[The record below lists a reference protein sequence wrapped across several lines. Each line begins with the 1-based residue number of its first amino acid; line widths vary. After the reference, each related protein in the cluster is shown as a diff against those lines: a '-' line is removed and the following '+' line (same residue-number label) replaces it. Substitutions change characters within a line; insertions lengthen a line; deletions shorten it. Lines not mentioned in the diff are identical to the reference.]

1 MSSSLELEIKPFRW
15 LLSHS
20 LAIFLFASIVYIFLN
35 YGDQILKSGVNT
47 SDEEHRF
54 KNKKVS
60 TEVTVIQKTPEDK
73 SLKSKPTVAF
83 SERLAHYQQSLS
95 PEEQEKMRLA
105 SEKFRQKLSEKK
117 QPYVNADLNSAPSVS
132 RAFTDTVITTALI
145 TDKANESDKIDGS
158 LLEKV
163 HSDNGIAKQINA
175 RTYPNNRRIQSRI
188 TLLQREIPDKSNDL
202 QQRMLQLIPL
212 DKTKIADNR
221 IKSKKEI
228 ENKPKEILITIKP
241 LIQTP
246 EQATLLAQARSA
258 AKAQNFSLAEKK
270 YQQLML
276 QLPDLPDVVGEL
288 AMLYKQQKKQSDY
301 LSSST
306 LFVKRLVNHNRFS
319 EAWEVV
325 EQTAQID
332 NKIAKKQRD
341 FIIKKQVII
350 KDE

>member
-20 LAIFLFASIVYIFLN
+20 LVIFLFACIVYIFLN
-35 YGDQILKSGVNT
+35 YGDQILKSSVNT

-54 KNKKVS
+54 KNKKAS
-60 TEVTVIQKTPEDK
+60 TEVPVIQKTPEDK

-117 QPYVNADLNSAPSVS
+117 QPYVNAD
-132 RAFTDTVITTALI
+132 TVITTSFI
-145 TDKANESDKIDGS
+145 TDKTNESDKIDSS

-163 HSDNGIAKQINA
+163 QSDNDIAKQINA
-175 RTYPNNRRIQSRI
+175 RTEYPNDRRIQSRI
-188 TLLQREIPDKSNDL
+188 TLLQKEIPDKSNDL

-212 DKTKIADNR
+212 DKTKVTDKR

-228 ENKPKEILITIKP
+228 ENKPKEVLITIKP

-258 AKAQNFSLAEKK
+258 TKAQNFALAEKK

-288 AMLYKQQKKQSDY
+288 SMLYKQQKKQSDY

-325 EQTAQID
+325 EQTAQTD